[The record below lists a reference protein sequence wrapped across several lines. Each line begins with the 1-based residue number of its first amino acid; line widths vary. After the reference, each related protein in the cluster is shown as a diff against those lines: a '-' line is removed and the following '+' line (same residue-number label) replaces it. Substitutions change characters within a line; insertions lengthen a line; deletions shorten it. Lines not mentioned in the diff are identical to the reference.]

1 MGGAESAAQAGL
13 PADGGELPR
22 AAGGTRGTNPT
33 GNAQPTP
40 NERLPP
46 RITRPKTYW
55 TATRKPEPEGKGN
68 ATEVKACYAALEPKP
83 THAQRHDQ
91 SLPTPG
97 GPTEKSHISHAFVFE
112 KYEIFR

>member
-46 RITRPKTYW
+46 RITRAKTYGPP
-55 TATRKPEPEGKGN
+55 TRDPKPEGQSN
-68 ATEVKACYAALEPKP
+68 ATEVKACYAGLEPKP
-83 THAQRHDQ
+83 THTQRNDQ
-91 SLPTPG
+91 SLPTPS
-97 GPTEKSHISHAFVFE
+97 GPTEKTQ
-112 KYEIFR
+112 